1 MCVFLCFC
9 ICLYILVSSFCFIVF
24 YFFFCG
30 FVIACL
36 FFCCFLF
43 IFFFFKQKT
52 AYEMLRS
59 LVGSEMCKE
68 TGVFQSGLFGN
79 KTDIATLDNGN
90 EIIFVKSETAGSSID
105 IDGTI
110 TTRQLTETE
119 AASLFPNLTVTAHA
133 VFRVDDTVSDSNK
146 ELIGFEGKIENA
158 KVVISTT
165 DIALLDTKIV
175 GSEESSEVNGTSVTA
190 GYFVTDRNS
199 VGEQNV
205 IYYATFKLGDSTVY
219 VENAGAKTE
228 SESVKN
234 DLATIIQELINN
246 GALDLSSFNG

>member
-1 MCVFLCFC
+1 M
-9 ICLYILVSSFCFIVF
+9 IL
-24 YFFFCG
+24 
-30 FVIACL
+30 
-36 FFCCFLF
+36 
-43 IFFFFKQKT
+43 
-52 AYEMLRS
+52 
-59 LVGSEMCKE
+59 
-68 TGVFQSGLFGN
+68 
-79 KTDIATLDNGN
+79 
-90 EIIFVKSETAGSSID
+90 
-105 IDGTI
+105 
-110 TTRQLTETE
+110 
-119 AASLFPNLTVTAHA
+119 
-133 VFRVDDTVSDSNK
+133 
-146 ELIGFEGKIENA
+146 
-158 KVVISTT
+158 
-165 DIALLDTKIV
+165 KIV

>member
-1 MCVFLCFC
+1 M
-9 ICLYILVSSFCFIVF
+9 
-24 YFFFCG
+24 
-30 FVIACL
+30 
-36 FFCCFLF
+36 
-43 IFFFFKQKT
+43 
-52 AYEMLRS
+52 
-59 LVGSEMCKE
+59 
-68 TGVFQSGLFGN
+68 
-79 KTDIATLDNGN
+79 DNGN

-119 AASLFPNLTVTAHA
+119 AAFFFQTLTVTAHA

-199 VGEQNV
+199 RGR
-205 IYYATFKLGDSTVY
+205 
-219 VENAGAKTE
+219 TE
-228 SESVKN
+228 CN
-234 DLATIIQELINN
+234 LLCDL
-246 GALDLSSFNG
+246 

>member
-1 MCVFLCFC
+1 MGG
-9 ICLYILVSSFCFIVF
+9 Y
-24 YFFFCG
+24 
-30 FVIACL
+30 
-36 FFCCFLF
+36 
-43 IFFFFKQKT
+43 Q
-52 AYEMLRS
+52 
-59 LVGSEMCKE
+59 
-68 TGVFQSGLFGN
+68 VFQSGLFGN

-133 VFRVDDTVSDSNK
+133 VFRVEDTVSDSNK

-199 VGEQNV
+199 MGEQNV